1 MYSPRRFHRPRPY
14 KVSTWALDS
23 SGKLLTQFPPTVL
36 SDGCFSRTRRHH
48 RNRWTAPTAI
58 NQFVPKILPSSTKV
72 YHRTGGPDMK
82 SRHTRAHTSTQND
95 VIWSQNDSKNR
106 RTSGVRH
113 RSDSWNALQKI
124 DTLEQAEQS
133 HVRKQTL
140 LGHCLLSRPQHHSN
154 IENIRKYK
162 P

>member
-36 SDGCFSRTRRHH
+36 SDGCFSRTRRQH

-72 YHRTGGPDMK
+72 HHRTGHPDMK

-113 RSDSWNALQKI
+113 RSDSWNALQKNRHLRTSRAEPRQKTNPTW
-124 DTLEQAEQS
+124 TLPFVSTSTPLE
-133 HVRKQTL
+133 HW
-140 LGHCLLSRPQHHSN
+140 
-154 IENIRKYK
+154 KY
-162 P
+162 